1 MAKMFNNSVLSNSSS
16 SNSIFPVGIY
26 VQNMQFLNLIQ
37 RELYKRT
44 KVAVHRMDWV
54 AAQSAPVFPEI
65 ENNRMTTL
73 LLGLNVM
80 GVKVS
85 EGHIV
90 WVTPLS
96 IVLALIAHLL

>member
-1 MAKMFNNSVLSNSSS
+1 MAQMAKMFNNSVLSNSSS

-90 WVTPLS
+90 CESRHW
-96 IVLALIAHLL
+96 